1 MSRGWRLE
9 RQGIQGMGVS
19 KETLSLFVLEPSP
32 CEWELGRVGRTYLL
46 GYILGMDLLEHRP
59 WVGDEEDLPE

>member
-9 RQGIQGMGVS
+9 RQGIQGMGV
-19 KETLSLFVLEPSP
+19 LESSP